1 MANRDPRKL
10 LGQKV
15 RDLRLAKGLS
25 QEKLAELAELHRNY
39 IGMIER
45 GQKNVGVISI
55 VKIAHALS
63 ERPSLLLDTIP

>member
-1 MANRDPRKL
+1 MAKRDPRKL
-10 LGQKV
+10 LGQQV

-25 QEKLAELAELHRNY
+25 QEKLAELADVHRNY

-45 GQKNVGVISI
+45 GQKNAGVVSI

-63 ERPSLLLDTIP
+63 ERPSRLLDTIP

>member
-1 MANRDPRKL
+1 VAKLDPREL
-10 LGQKV
+10 LGQRV

-25 QEKLAELAELHRNY
+25 QEKLAELADVHRNY

-45 GQKNVGVISI
+45 GQKNVGVISL

-63 ERPSLLLDTIP
+63 EKPSALLSTIP

>member
-10 LGQKV
+10 LGQRV

-25 QEKLAELAELHRNY
+25 QEKLAELARLHRNY
-39 IGMIER
+39 VGSIER
-45 GQKNVGVISI
+45 GQKNVGLTNI
-55 VKIAHALS
+55 VKLAHALS